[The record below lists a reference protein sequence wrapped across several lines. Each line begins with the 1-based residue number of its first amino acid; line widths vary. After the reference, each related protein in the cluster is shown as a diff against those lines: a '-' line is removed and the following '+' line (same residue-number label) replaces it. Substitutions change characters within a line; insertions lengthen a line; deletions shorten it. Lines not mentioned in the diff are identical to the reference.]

1 MFRFEYISEHHHYT
15 IFCLNIQ
22 EKKRKNE
29 KIDKKEGNWIMC
41 NITKK
46 SKGI

>member
-22 EKKRKNE
+22 EKKKKE
-29 KIDKKEGNWIMC
+29 KIDKEEGN
-41 NITKK
+41 
-46 SKGI
+46 